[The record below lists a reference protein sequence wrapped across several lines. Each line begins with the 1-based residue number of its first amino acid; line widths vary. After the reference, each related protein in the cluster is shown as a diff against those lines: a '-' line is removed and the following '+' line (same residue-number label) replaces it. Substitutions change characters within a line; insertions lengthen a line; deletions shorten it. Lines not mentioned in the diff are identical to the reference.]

1 MSDIRANAADFVRR
15 AVVPPNE
22 ALNRFE
28 PPEGFAPVATE
39 EVVKKVRYGFR
50 AVGLSFLIR
59 ERMVSEVVP
68 MMPCAAIPNGPGWLL
83 GMINLHGNLVPVCD
97 LKRVLSSNAD
107 PGSAKPMILVLDK
120 GDKSAGFVIDGYPC
134 AVVGLRQTSQVAGL
148 PDLLGPY
155 VTDTLATDDEV
166 WMEFDHQGFLEGA
179 NQL

>member
-1 MSDIRANAADFVRR
+1 MPHISANPTDFVRR
-15 AVVPPNE
+15 AVVPPSE

-39 EVVKKVRYGFR
+39 VVVKKVRYGFR

-59 ERMVSEVVP
+59 ERMASEVVP
-68 MMPCAAIPNGPGWLL
+68 MMPCTAIPNGPGWLL

-97 LKRVLSSNAD
+97 LKRVLSGNAD
-107 PGSAKPMILVLDK
+107 SGLAKPMILVLDK
-120 GDKSAGFVIDGYPC
+120 GDKAAGFVIDGYPC
-134 AVVGLRQTSQVAGL
+134 AVAGLRQASDVAGL